1 MKISRRFFLR
11 LFSAGFFGLGLKT
24 KISSGAKTSLLN
36 VKKVNLGRT
45 GISVTPLAFG
55 ASRTQESGLLKAALD
70 SGINFIDTGRSYAAG
85 QNEVMIGKT
94 IKEIRN
100 QVVIQSKVKVPFK
113 PGEKDKITAHL
124 QKELEASLNA
134 LQTDFID
141 ILLYHMATN
150 EDLLFDKSV
159 MDFFKSAKE
168 KGLIRAHGFSTH
180 SNQVELIN
188 ANNRHGGFYD
198 VIMVT
203 MNPHGAFVHSNSGW
217 KTTWDQKALF
227 AELKE
232 ARNKGVSILAMK
244 TCSGGPFA
252 YDKTDQPTFPGAI
265 KWVIDQSEVDC
276 AVVAMANFKEI
287 AENTGIFED

>member
-1 MKISRRFFLR
+1 MKITRRLFLR
-11 LFSAGFFGLGLKT
+11 LSSAGFFGLGLKT

-45 GISVTPLAFG
+45 GISVTTLAFG
-55 ASRTQESGLLKAALD
+55 AARTQESGLLKAALD
-70 SGINFIDTGRSYAAG
+70 SGINFLDTGRSYAAG
-85 QNEVMIGKT
+85 QNEVMVGKA
-94 IKEIRN
+94 IKEIRK

-113 PGEKDKITAHL
+113 PGEKDKITGHL
-124 QKELEASLNA
+124 QKELEASLKA

-168 KGLIRAHGFSTH
+168 KGLIRAFGFSTH
-180 SNQVELIN
+180 TNQVQLVK
-188 ANNRHGGFYD
+188 ANNRHRFYD

-203 MNPHGAFVHSNSGW
+203 MNPHGAFVHSNSGRE
-217 KTTWDQKALF
+217 TSWDQKALF

-265 KWVIDQSEVDC
+265 KWVIDQPEVDC

-287 AENTGIFED
+287 GEDTRILKY